1 MHRFNISAFTK
12 TRLTLTLW
20 YTLLLFIILLFFSA
34 FIYTLEN
41 EDVTRVVL
49 ERDYGTNPPKKL
61 TQAET
66 KQVIL
71 QINDL
76 RYSLILNL
84 ILVDDLILLIGGTLS
99 YFLAGKTLEP
109 IQKTMQRQ
117 REFMADASHELRTPL
132 AAIQIAG
139 EVALRNN
146 LKTKDDY
153 KKVVEQTFR
162 ESTRMAKMVDELML
176 LSRSE
181 TQISRREFKKIRL
194 DKLIEEV
201 IGETKP
207 LFLQKKLKLKDV
219 EISEAVINADRNKI
233 KQLILII
240 LDNAIKFSPQ
250 KGTISIKAGRKPKP
264 FFSITDNGIGIPKQE
279 QSKIFYRFYQIDK
292 SRSKTGSGLGLSI
305 AKWIADSHKASI
317 LIKSTQ
323 GKGSTFTV
331 IFNS

>member
-1 MHRFNISAFTK
+1 MNRFNLTAFTI

-20 YTLLLFIILLFFSA
+20 YTLLLFIILVFFSA

-49 ERDYGTNPPKKL
+49 ERDYGTNPPKQL

-71 QINDL
+71 QISDL

-84 ILVDDLILLIGGTLS
+84 ILVDDLILLIGGMLS

-146 LKTKDDY
+146 LKTKKDY
-153 KKVVEQTFR
+153 RKVVEQTFR
-162 ESTRMAKMVDELML
+162 ESSRMAKMVDELML
-176 LSRSE
+176 LSRTEPQLS
-181 TQISRREFKKIRL
+181 QKEFKKIRL
-194 DKLIEEV
+194 DKLIKEV
-201 IGETKP
+201 MEETKP
-207 LFLQKKLKLKDV
+207 LLLQKKLKIKKI
-219 EISEAVINADRNKI
+219 EINEAVINADRNKI

-240 LDNAIKFSPQ
+240 FDNAIKFSPQ
-250 KGTISIKAGRKPKP
+250 KGIISIKAGRKPKP
-264 FFSITDNGIGIPKQE
+264 FFSITDNGIGIPRQE
-279 QSKIFYRFYQIDK
+279 QRKIFYRFYQIDK
-292 SRSKTGSGLGLSI
+292 SRSKSGSGLGLSI
-305 AKWIADSHKASI
+305 AKWIADMHKASI
-317 LIKSTQ
+317 FIKSGQ

-331 IFNS
+331 VFNS